1 MQADRWVL
9 PLFRGDRFEFVEP
22 TADGIEHIAT
32 NLRAADAA
40 ELRAASGSGDTP
52 TLIRMSVLSSDSVVM
67 AVNPYGVPVALL
79 GVGTVSLIYN
89 TGCPWL
95 VGTDDLDRYR
105 RALIACGRI
114 YTAAMLQQYAC
125 LENHVDA
132 RNKRTVAWLQHLGF
146 TLDPAAPFGPAGVA
160 FHRFWIER

>member
-1 MQADRWVL
+1 LRADRWAL
-9 PLFRGDRFEFVEP
+9 PLFCGERFEFVEP
-22 TADGIEHIAT
+22 TTDGVEHIAT
-32 NLRAADAA
+32 NLRAADVA
-40 ELRAASGSGDTP
+40 ELRAASGFGDMVS
-52 TLIRMSVLSSDSVVM
+52 LVRMSVLASDSAVM

-105 RALIACGRI
+105 RALIACGRT
-114 YTAAMLQQYAC
+114 YTAAMLKQYAR

-146 TLDPAAPFGPAGVA
+146 TLDPAQAFGPAGVA